1 MKKEKIQQI
10 MEVLSEAAKKDK
22 EETARAISE
31 VLEKPNASVA
41 FVIQMLN
48 KRPDVSIST
57 LIKSASLYKSKE
69 IMDEKTA
76 ELIAISSA
84 VANRCEFCTNVH
96 MGKAFSLGATEEEVF
111 NTILISSAVCET
123 SAWAIAFRE
132 FQELEGK
139 EKRKRKKKR

>member
-1 MKKEKIQQI
+1 MKKEQIQQI
-10 MEVLSEAAKKDK
+10 MEVLSDAAKEDK
-22 EETARAISE
+22 EETAEAISKM
-31 VLEKPNASVA
+31 LGKPNASVV
-41 FVIQMLN
+41 FVMQMLN

-57 LIKSASLYKSKE
+57 LIKSASLYKSKD

-96 MGKAFSLGATEEEVF
+96 MDKAFSLGATEKEIF

-123 SAWAIAFRE
+123 SSWTYAFRE
-132 FQELEGK
+132 MKKF
-139 EKRKRKKKR
+139 EKL

>member
-1 MKKEKIQQI
+1 MKKEQIQQI
-10 MEVLSEAAKKDK
+10 MEALSKAAVEDR
-22 EETARAISE
+22 EETSGAISE
-31 VLEKPNASVA
+31 ILEKPNAGVA
-41 FVIQMLN
+41 FVMQMLN
-48 KRPDVSIST
+48 KRPDVSISM

-96 MGKAFSLGATEEEVF
+96 MDKAFSLGATEEEVF

-123 SAWAIAFRE
+123 SSWAYGFRE
-132 FQELEGK
+132 FK
-139 EKRKRKKKR
+139 KFEKNRKQK

>member
-1 MKKEKIQQI
+1 MKKEQIQQI
-10 MEVLSEAAKKDK
+10 MEVLSDAAKEDK
-22 EETARAISE
+22 EETAEAISKM
-31 VLEKPNASVA
+31 LGKPNASVV
-41 FVIQMLN
+41 FVMQMLN

-57 LIKSASLYKSKE
+57 LIKSASLYKSKD

-96 MGKAFSLGATEEEVF
+96 MDKAFSLGATEEEIF

-123 SAWAIAFRE
+123 SSWTYAFRKLKKFE
-132 FQELEGK
+132 RRGK
-139 EKRKRKKKR
+139 QK

>member
-1 MKKEKIQQI
+1 MKKEQIQQI
-10 MEVLSEAAKKDK
+10 MGVLSDTAKEDK
-22 EETARAISE
+22 EETAEAISKM
-31 VLEKPNASVA
+31 LEKPNASVA
-41 FVIQMLN
+41 FVMQMLN

-57 LIKSASLYKSKE
+57 LIKSASLYKSKD

-96 MGKAFSLGATEEEVF
+96 MEKAFSLGATEEEIF

-123 SAWAIAFRE
+123 SSWAYAFRE
-132 FQELEGK
+132 LKKFEGRGK
-139 EKRKRKKKR
+139 QK

>member
-1 MKKEKIQQI
+1 MKKDDVQQI
-10 MEVLSEAAKKDK
+10 MDALFKAGKEDM
-22 EETARAISE
+22 EETTRAIFQMFD
-31 VLEKPNASVA
+31 KAHISVP
-41 FVIQMLN
+41 FVIQMLG

-84 VANRCEFCTNVH
+84 VANRSEFCTNVH
-96 MGKAFSLGATEEEVF
+96 IDKAYSLGATEEEIF

-123 SAWAIAFRE
+123 SSWAYGFRE
-132 FQELEGK
+132 FKKFEGK
-139 EKRKRKKKR
+139 EKKK

>member
-1 MKKEKIQQI
+1 MKKEQIQQI
-10 MEVLSEAAKKDK
+10 MKVLSDTAKEDK
-22 EETARAISE
+22 EETAEAISKM
-31 VLEKPNASVA
+31 LEKPNASVV
-41 FVIQMLN
+41 FVMQMLN

-57 LIKSASLYKSKE
+57 LIKSASLYKSKD

-96 MGKAFSLGATEEEVF
+96 MDKAFSLGATEKEIF

-123 SAWAIAFRE
+123 SSWTYAFRE
-132 FQELEGK
+132 MKKF
-139 EKRKRKKKR
+139 EKL